1 MPAIPE
7 EFWKEEECIGNSND
21 AQRLLTAEID
31 RLENENK
38 QLRESLKQ
46 VSTELDIYRGKV
58 IRLENSNAQLVRQYG
73 RR

>member
-1 MPAIPE
+1 MIE
-7 EFWKEEECIGNSND
+7 IGTD
-21 AQRLLTAEID
+21 AQHLLVTEIERLKK
-31 RLENENK
+31 ENAQLMENL
-38 QLRESLKQ
+38 QQ